1 MITMFRKIA
10 RGEANF
16 DIASQLGRW
25 MIVSGVVLL
34 LSIGGL
40 VFRGLNLSLEF
51 KGGSSY
57 DVPIASSQ
65 HGIKIADVQ
74 NALQRFELGEFKV
87 QVTGVGGPSDHII
100 VRAPRS
106 TQKIAEVQSA
116 LATLAGQP
124 TPDTVS
130 VQDVGPTWGKQVST
144 KALRGLLVF
153 LILVTVYISF
163 RFEWKMAFGALAA
176 LFHDL
181 LATAGIYALVGFQ
194 VSPATVI
201 ALLTLLGYSLY
212 DTVVVFDKVRENVEL
227 QGPGARTPYTELV
240 NQSVNQVLMRSI
252 NTALATL
259 LPIGAL
265 LFVGVYAFGAKTL
278 EDLALAMFIGTLVG
292 TYSSIFIASPI
303 LAKLKERDK
312 RWVNVRARATGAPV
326 RETRRVAATTTADG
340 DQGGVATQVR
350 QGADPIRVQ
359 RAGAPRPR
367 RQRRG
372 KRR

>member
-326 RETRRVAATTTADG
+326 RETRRVATTTTADG